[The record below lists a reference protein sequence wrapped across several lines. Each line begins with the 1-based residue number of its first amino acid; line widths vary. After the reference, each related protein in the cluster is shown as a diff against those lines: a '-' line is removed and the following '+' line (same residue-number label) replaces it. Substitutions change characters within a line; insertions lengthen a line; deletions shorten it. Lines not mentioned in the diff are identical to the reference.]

1 MIAKIISRLKDGDST
16 YNIASTYSSG
26 EWFVILYE
34 RGFQILRGFI
44 AKIFLLKTKGLC
56 FKGRN
61 VIIKHRSLF
70 SSGRN
75 LILDGNVFI
84 NALSENGI
92 SFGNNVT
99 ISRNCTL
106 ICTGVISHKGGVGI
120 TIGNNTGINSYCYL
134 GGQGGIEIGDN
145 VIIGPQVKIFSENH
159 DFSDA
164 SIIIKNQGV
173 TRLGVKIES
182 DCWIGSGATILDGV
196 ILKKRTIVAAGSVVT
211 KNFEENSLI
220 GGVPAKL
227 IKKI

>member
-1 MIAKIISRLKDGDST
+1 MIAKIISKLKGDST
-16 YNIASTYSSG
+16 YNIGSTYSSR

-44 AKIFLLKTKGLC
+44 AKLFLLKAKGIC

-75 LILDGNVFI
+75 LILESNVSI
-84 NALSENGI
+84 NALSETGI
-92 SFGNNVT
+92 NLGDNVT

-106 ICTGVISHKGGVGI
+106 ICTGVISHKGVGI

-134 GGQGGIEIGDN
+134 GGQGGIEIEDN

-159 DFSDA
+159 NFSDA
-164 SIIIKNQGV
+164 STIIKNQGV

-196 ILKKRTIVAAGSVVT
+196 ILKKRTVVAAGSVV
-211 KNFEENSLI
+211 NQSFEENSLI
-220 GGVPAKL
+220 GGIPAKL

>member
-1 MIAKIISRLKDGDST
+1 MIAKIISKLKGDST
-16 YNIASTYSSG
+16 YNIGSTYSSR

-44 AKIFLLKTKGLC
+44 AKLFLLKVKGIC

-70 SSGRN
+70 SSGKN
-75 LILDGNVFI
+75 LILESNVSI
-84 NALSENGI
+84 NALSETGI
-92 SFGNNVT
+92 NLGDNVT

-106 ICTGVISHKGGVGI
+106 ICTGVISHKGVGI

-159 DFSDA
+159 NFSDA
-164 SIIIKNQGV
+164 STIIKNQGV

-196 ILKKRTIVAAGSVVT
+196 VLKKRTVVAAGSVV
-211 KNFEENSLI
+211 NQSFEENSLI
-220 GGVPAKL
+220 GGIPAKL

>member
-1 MIAKIISRLKDGDST
+1 MIAKIISKLKGDNT
-16 YNIASTYSSG
+16 YNIRSNYSSR

-44 AKIFLLKTKGLC
+44 ARLFLLKVKGLC

-61 VIIKHRSLF
+61 VTIKHRSLF
-70 SSGRN
+70 TAGKN
-75 LILDGNVFI
+75 LIIDSNVSI

-92 SFGNNVT
+92 RFGDNVT

-106 ICTGVISHKGGVGI
+106 ICTGVISHKGKGI
-120 TIGNNTGINSYCYL
+120 TIGNNTGINSYCYV

-159 DFSDA
+159 NFSDA

-173 TRLGVKIES
+173 IRLGVKIES
-182 DCWIGSGATILDGV
+182 DSWIGSGVTILDGV
-196 ILKKRTIVAAGSVVT
+196 VLKKRTVVAAGSVVT
-211 KNFEENSLI
+211 QSFAGNSLI
-220 GGVPAKL
+220 GGIPAKL
-227 IKKI
+227 IKTI

>member
-1 MIAKIISRLKDGDST
+1 MISKIISKLKGDNT
-16 YNIASTYSSG
+16 YKIGSTYSSR
-26 EWFVILYE
+26 EWFVILYD

-44 AKIFLLKTKGLC
+44 AKIFLLKAKGLC

-61 VIIKHRSLF
+61 VTIKHRSLF
-70 SSGRN
+70 TSGRN
-75 LILDGNVFI
+75 LILESNASI

-92 SFGNNVT
+92 VLGDNVT
-99 ISRNCTL
+99 ISRNCIL
-106 ICTGVISHKGGVGI
+106 ICTGVISHKGKGI
-120 TIGNNTGINSYCYL
+120 TIGSNTGINSNCFL

-145 VIIGPQVKIFSENH
+145 VIIGPQVRIFSENH
-159 DFSDA
+159 NFSDA
-164 SIIIKNQGV
+164 STIIKNQGV

-196 ILKKRTIVAAGSVVT
+196 VLKKRTVVAAGSVVT
-211 KNFEENSLI
+211 KSFEENSLI

>member
-1 MIAKIISRLKDGDST
+1 MIAKIISKLKGDSS
-16 YNIASTYSSG
+16 YKIGSTYSSR

-34 RGFQILRGFI
+34 RGIQILRGFF
-44 AKIFLLKTKGLC
+44 AKFFLLRTKGIC

-61 VIIKHRSLF
+61 VTIKHKALF

-75 LILDGNVFI
+75 LILEDNVSI

-92 SFGNNVT
+92 RFGDNVT

-106 ICTGVISHKGGVGI
+106 LCTGVISHKGVGI
-120 TIGNNTGINSYCYL
+120 SIGNNTGINAYCFF
-134 GGQGGIEIGDN
+134 GGQGGIDIGNN

-159 DFSDA
+159 NFSDKNN
-164 SIIIKNQGV
+164 IIKNQGV
-173 TRLGVKIES
+173 TRQGVKIES

-196 ILKKRTIVAAGSVVT
+196 ILKSRTVVAAGSVVT
-211 KNFEENSLI
+211 KSFEENSLI

-227 IKKI
+227 IKNI

>member
-1 MIAKIISRLKDGDST
+1 MIAKIISKLKGDSS
-16 YNIASTYSSG
+16 YNIGSTYSSR

-34 RGFQILRGFI
+34 RVLQIIRGCI

-56 FKGRN
+56 FKGKN
-61 VIIKHRSLF
+61 VTVKHRSLF
-70 SSGRN
+70 TSGKN
-75 LILDGNVFI
+75 LILDNGVLI
-84 NALSENGI
+84 NALSENGVN
-92 SFGNNVT
+92 FGDNVT

-106 ICTGVISHKGGVGI
+106 ICTGVISHKGTGI
-120 TIGNNTGINSYCYL
+120 TIGNNTGINTGCYL

-159 DFSDA
+159 NFQDTST
-164 SIIIKNQGV
+164 IIKNQGV

-196 ILKKRTIVAAGSVVT
+196 VLKKRTVVAAGSVVT
-211 KNFEENSLI
+211 QSFEENSLI